1 MRINTCF
8 KNLTSNFLQDQV
20 EYSNQNA
27 FNINNNLISNE
38 KNTDPNNILNN
49 NNYNN
54 GKVKPSGLHE
64 TLKSLSAQVKM
75 KMDEDKVNN

>member
-27 FNINNNLISNE
+27 FKFVVYHRQLYNSVPIMRL
-38 KNTDPNNILNN
+38 TRLLNQ
-49 NNYNN
+49 
-54 GKVKPSGLHE
+54 H
-64 TLKSLSAQVKM
+64 Q
-75 KMDEDKVNN
+75 